1 VSVTAVVDNKNRDEE
16 NMIFLS
22 NSVNLSFEYGLN
34 RNIKNRMTKYFSADW
49 INGKYV
55 VTDWKYAKFRITR
68 MYKM

>member
-16 NMIFLS
+16 NIIFLS

-34 RNIKNRMTKYFSADW
+34 RNIKNRMTKYFNADC

-55 VTDWKYAKFRITR
+55 VTD
-68 MYKM
+68 